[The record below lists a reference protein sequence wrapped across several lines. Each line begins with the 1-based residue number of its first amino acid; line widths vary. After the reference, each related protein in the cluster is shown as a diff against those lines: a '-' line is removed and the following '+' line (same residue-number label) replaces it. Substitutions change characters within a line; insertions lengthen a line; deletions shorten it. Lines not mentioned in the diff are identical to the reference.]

1 MITFSTMD
9 QAWKAINTLTAD
21 IAQEHLQAAKDLR
34 DMAARLGER
43 ASSLD
48 STRGTVSLN
57 EV

>member
-1 MITFSTMD
+1 MD